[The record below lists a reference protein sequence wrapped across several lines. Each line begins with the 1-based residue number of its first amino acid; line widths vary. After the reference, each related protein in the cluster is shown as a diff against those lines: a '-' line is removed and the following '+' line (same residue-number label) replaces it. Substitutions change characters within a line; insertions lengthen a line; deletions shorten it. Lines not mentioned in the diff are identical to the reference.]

1 MAADF
6 LTCLIHGCWS
16 TCLADSLLLASL
28 TSRQVM
34 RSLASAET
42 PTHSWGRRGGGER
55 GEGGG
60 YVMCYLHRV
69 VSKNR
74 PSLETRSDHL

>member
-28 TSRQVM
+28 TNRQVM

-42 PTHSWGRRGGGER
+42 PTHSWQRGEEGRGGGEEGRRGGGER
-55 GEGGG
+55 GGRG
-60 YVMCYLHRV
+60 M
-69 VSKNR
+69 
-74 PSLETRSDHL
+74 